1 MIPTRVLAICAAVT
15 LIGLL
20 VDMFILFGVP

>member
-1 MIPTRVLAICAAVT
+1 MIPTRVLAICVAVT

-20 VDMFILFGVP
+20 ADMFILFGAP